1 MYGCIYITACTGLI
15 KNKPTAETGVMTAR
29 RDGFGGSIE
38 LPTHHRCSP
47 TDLQGS
53 YSQKETENARR
64 KHCFNTVGI
73 ILYYKRVSISISI
86 ASIYI

>member
-1 MYGCIYITACTGLI
+1 MDVWLYIYHRAHGTY

-53 YSQKETENARR
+53 CSQKETENPRR
-64 KHCFNTVGI
+64 KHYNNKVGI
-73 ILYYKRVSISISI
+73 ILY
-86 ASIYI
+86 